1 MLEISYRFNKGKSV
15 NKKEKE
21 VEQINEKGSKGLC

>member
-21 VEQINEKGSKGLC
+21 VEQINEKGSKGLF